1 MSDLIFHD
9 PTGRRARLV
18 RLTGGLLVAF
28 GALMV
33 AAFFATLAFAPR
45 LPDIT
50 LKDPQVLSALHQE
63 TAHKLKGKAQ
73 WNRIPHPRARAGA
86 EAGGPAR
93 PLAVGFYVSWDES
106 SRESLADHINELDV
120 VSPQWVSLSG
130 NDGQLAITSDP
141 QARAII
147 ASAKRPPSILPG
159 VFNFVTATRKWDGA
173 QANAVLLN
181 PTARATLIGNLTAQ
195 AAKRGYAG
203 YVVDLE
209 ELSPA
214 GARAYPKFIADLR
227 ASLKPTGRE
236 VWVTTPFADD
246 SYPIKAL
253 QDAADAVVLMAYD
266 QHWGG
271 GEPGPPAGQDWF
283 ETTLAA
289 RMATLDPAKTILALG
304 AYGYDWT
311 LPGPK
316 NKAAAETILFN
327 EATQK
332 AHDAEAQAEME
343 ENSLNPTF
351 GYQDDQGRK
360 HTVWFLDA
368 TTLFNQIKVADGF
381 RPRGY
386 ALWRMGG
393 EDQLDWK
400 VLRHEYGQAKPDGLE
415 ILKPGVNVDLSD
427 GQGEVLHVDAIPT
440 PGRRSLEI
448 DSDTGLISGVNYEV
462 MPTSYAITR
471 YGFHPGWVALTFDDG
486 PDGRWTPKI
495 LDILKE
501 KHATATFFVIG
512 KNMSH
517 FPGLVAR
524 EVREGHEVGNHTWTH
539 PNIGA
544 VPSAQTAVELSATQR
559 LFETI
564 TGRSMRLFRP
574 PFFGD
579 AEPST
584 PREVAP
590 LIDAQQQGYMTV
602 GLRIDPDDWLNPD
615 ASTPARIVATSLSRL
630 KDTVRPGQVILLH
643 DSGGDRSRTVEAL
656 PKLID
661 ALRANGYK
669 IVSIGDLAGMTH
681 EEVLP
686 PTGRNSAELLLDR
699 MGFGFFHGCQMLL
712 QGLFIVAIALGVARL
727 VLLGFLALIH
737 RFTIGG
743 RTPPMLDP
751 AEGPLISVLIPCFNE
766 EKVIESS
773 VRRILASNWSRLEVL
788 VLDDGS
794 QDHTAQVVREAFADE
809 PRVTLM
815 SFDNGGKARALNRG
829 LARAQGDVVVALDA
843 DTLFPPDTLGRL
855 ARWFVDPRVGAVAG
869 NALVGN
875 RNNLITRWQALE
887 YVTAQNLERRAL
899 AALGAVTVVPGAV
912 GAWRREALSQ
922 LGGYPDDTLAEDQD
936 LTIAIQRAGWRV
948 EFDPAARAY
957 TEAPE
962 TVGGLLKQR
971 FRWSFGTLQC
981 LWKHRKG
988 LWDVRRPVLGFIALP
1003 QIWLFQIVLTAIAP
1017 LVDLAII
1024 WSLISALYGWAY
1036 HPTEWSPDDLVRPLF
1051 YWAAF
1056 IFLDLSAGALGMAL
1070 ERRAPWG
1077 DLVWLPIQRFGYRQL
1092 MYYVVVKS
1100 IDAAL
1105 HGVRV
1110 GWGKLERRASA
1121 AVEGAADDPYV
1132 LRRDNRRLFW
1142 RTLFSPLMRL
1152 FSPGAAPITAAT
1164 RRPGESSPPKRAP
1177 EPQ

>member
-1 MSDLIFHD
+1 MADLIFHD
-9 PTGRRARLV
+9 PTGRRARRV
-18 RLTGGLLVAF
+18 RLIGGLLVAF

-45 LPDIT
+45 LPEVT
-50 LKDPQVLSALHQE
+50 LKDPRVLSALHQE
-63 TAHKLKGKAQ
+63 TAPKLKGKGQ
-73 WNRIPHPRARAGA
+73 WNRIPHPRGRAGT
-86 EAGGPAR
+86 GGPAR
-93 PLAVGFYVSWDES
+93 PLSVGFYVSWDES

-120 VSPQWVSLSG
+120 VSPQWIALSG
-130 NDGQLAITSDP
+130 NAGQLSITSDP

-159 VFNFVTATRKWDGA
+159 VFNYGSAARAWNGP
-173 QANAVLLN
+173 QANAVLLT
-181 PTARATLIGNLTAQ
+181 PKARQTLIGNLVAQ
-195 AAKRGYAG
+195 ASKRGYAG

-209 ELSPA
+209 ALSPA
-214 GARAYPKFIADLR
+214 AAKAYPKFIADLR
-227 ASLKPTGRE
+227 TALKPTGRE

-246 SYPIKAL
+246 DFPIKPL

-271 GEPGPPAGQDWF
+271 GEPGPAAGQDWF
-283 ETTLAA
+283 EATLAK
-289 RMATLDPAKTILALG
+289 RMETLDPAKTVLALG
-304 AYGYDWT
+304 AYGYNWT
-311 LPGPK
+311 LPDPK
-316 NKAAAETILFN
+316 NKTPPDPACAPACTILFN
-327 EATQK
+327 EATQR
-332 AHDAEAQAEME
+332 AHDADASAQMD

-351 GYQDDQGRK
+351 SYVDEVGYS
-360 HTVWFLDA
+360 HVVWFLDA

-381 RPRGY
+381 RPLGY

-400 VLRHEYGQAKPDGLE
+400 VLRHNYGQVRPEGLE
-415 ILKPGVNVDLSD
+415 VLKPGVDVDFD
-427 GQGEVLHVDAIPT
+427 GNGEVLHVENIPT

-462 MPTSYAITR
+462 MPTSYVIER
-471 YGFHPGWVALTFDDG
+471 FGFHPGWVALTFDDG

-495 LDILKE
+495 LDILKQ
-501 KHATATFFVIG
+501 KHAQATFFVIG
-512 KNMSH
+512 KNMAAK
-517 FPGLVAR
+517 PGLVAR
-524 EVREGHEVGNHTWTH
+524 MVREGHDVGNHTWTH
-539 PNIGA
+539 PNIA
-544 VPSAQTAVELSATQR
+544 EVSAAQTAVELSATQR

-574 PFFGD
+574 PYFGD

-590 LIDAQQQGYMTV
+590 LLDAQRQGYMTA
-602 GLRIDPDDWLNPD
+602 GLRIDPGDWDHPD
-615 ASTPARIVATSLSRL
+615 ASTPARIIDVVTTRL
-630 KDTVRPGQVILLH
+630 KDKTVRPGQVVLLH
-643 DSGGDRSRTVEAL
+643 DSGGDRKRTVEVL

-661 ALRANGYK
+661 TLRAQGYTL
-669 IVSIGDLAGMTH
+669 VTVGQLAGLSQA
-681 EEVLP
+681 EVMP
-686 PTGRNSAELLLDR
+686 PTSRNSFELLLDR
-699 MGFGFFHGCQMLL
+699 MGFGFFHGL
-712 QGLFIVAIALGVARL
+712 QIALTAMFITAIALGVARL
-727 VLLGFLALIH
+727 LLLGALALVH
-737 RFTIGG
+737 RFIVA
-743 RTPPMLDP
+743 RTLPAMLDP
-751 AEGPLISVLIPCFNE
+751 ATGPLISVLIPCFNE

-773 VRRILASNWSRLEVL
+773 IRRILASNWPRIEVI

-794 QDHTAQVVREAFADE
+794 ADHTAEVVRKAFADE

-815 SFDNGGKARALNRG
+815 SFENGGKARALNKG
-829 LARAQGDVVVALDA
+829 LARASGDVVVALDA

-875 RNNLITRWQALE
+875 RVNLITRWQALE

-912 GAWRREALSQ
+912 GAWRRAALSE

-948 EFDPAARAY
+948 EFDPQARAY

-981 LWKHRKG
+981 LWKHRAGMFDTKH
-988 LWDVRRPVLGFIALP
+988 PVLGFVALP
-1003 QIWLFQIVLTAIAP
+1003 QIWLFQIVLSAIAP
-1017 LVDLAII
+1017 LVDLAVI
-1024 WSLISALYGWAY
+1024 WSLISGVYAWAF
-1036 HPTEWSPDDLVRPLF
+1036 HPLEWSPNDLTRPMF

-1056 IFLDLSAGALGMAL
+1056 VFLDLSAGAIGMAL

-1077 DLVWLPIQRFGYRQL
+1077 DMIWLPIQRFGYRQL
-1092 MYYVVVKS
+1092 LYYVVVKS

-1105 HGVRV
+1105 HGARV
-1110 GWGKLERRASA
+1110 GWGKLERRATA
-1121 AVEGAADDPYV
+1121 GFDGA
-1132 LRRDNRRLFW
+1132 
-1142 RTLFSPLMRL
+1142 
-1152 FSPGAAPITAAT
+1152 G
-1164 RRPGESSPPKRAP
+1164 
-1177 EPQ
+1177 